1 MLTEGFYAV
10 LAANTALQALLGTT
24 TTRSDSSTGIFPM
37 LAPDE
42 VPMPYIVYQQV
53 SGSPLQESMAGTG
66 ALTTSRWRFSSYG
79 TTYSGAKELA
89 RVLNQ
94 IMLSLDGELPA
105 GEAEVHG
112 VWLKLNADDSE
123 PIPHGTIYANHLDY
137 EINYIDGDTTLP

>member
-1 MLTEGFYAV
+1 MLIEGIYAV
-10 LAANTALQALLGTT
+10 LSTNAALQALLGTAAS
-24 TTRSDSSTGIFPM
+24 RSDSTTGIFPA
-37 LAPDE
+37 LAPSE

-53 SGSPLQESMAGTG
+53 AGQPLQESMAGTG
-66 ALTTSRWRFSSYG
+66 ALTTSRFRFTCYG

-94 IMLSLDGELPA
+94 VMISIDGPLPA

-137 EINYIDGDTTLP
+137 EINYIDGDVD